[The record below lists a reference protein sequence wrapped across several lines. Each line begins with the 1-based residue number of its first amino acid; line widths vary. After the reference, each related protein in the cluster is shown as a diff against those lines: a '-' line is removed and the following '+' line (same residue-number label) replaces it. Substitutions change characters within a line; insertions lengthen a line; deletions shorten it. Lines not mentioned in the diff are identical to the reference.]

1 MKVYLLPSAVAV
13 CIAASLQAQAVE
25 IKVNHGQSLSAAAG
39 LSQQHSFKA
48 VKTVTLNKG
57 QTKTKALQ
65 YFNGVLV
72 YGHHLVVS
80 NDDSE
85 QSAIGDVA
93 QIADDFSVE
102 AGISQG
108 QAIAALN
115 RLYPGS
121 AATGKKDVELVIL
134 MQDDTPRLV
143 YRVSYLSDQTDA
155 LSRPTGFVDAQTG
168 EVLEHWNEIM
178 TAKNNAGK
186 PGSGGGGSGGSS
198 TPFDAT
204 GPGGNAKISGYY
216 YGSDYGF
223 LKVSESN
230 GTCTM
235 TNANVKTVNM
245 ANSTRRGS
253 VFTFTCPEN
262 TYQTV
267 NGAYSPLNDAHYFG
281 GVIFNMYKDW
291 YNTAPLTFQL
301 EMRVHYGRNYENAF
315 WDGSA
320 MSFGD
325 GASYFYPLVSLD
337 VSAHEVSH
345 GFTEQNSGLNYSGQ
359 SGGIN
364 EAFSDIAGEAAEFYM
379 RGSNDW
385 KVGYDI
391 VKGNGALRYMDNP
404 TKDGRSIDN
413 AANYTSSMDVH
424 YSSGVFN
431 KAFYTLATKNGW
443 DTRKAFDVFVLA
455 NQLYW
460 TPTSTFN
467 KAACGVQQAA
477 SAKGSGYPV
486 ADVAAAFLA
495 VGVVCQ

>member
-1 MKVYLLPSAVAV
+1 MKVYLLPSALAM
-13 CIAASLQAQAVE
+13 CIAASIQAQAVE
-25 IKVNHGQSLSAAAG
+25 IKFNHGQSLSAAVG
-39 LSQQHSFKA
+39 LSQKHSFKE
-48 VKTVTLNKG
+48 VKTITLNKS
-57 QTKTKALQ
+57 QSKTKALQ
-65 YFNGVLV
+65 YFDGVLV

-80 NDDSE
+80 TDDT
-85 QSAIGDVA
+85 QLSAEGDVA

-121 AATGKKDVELVIL
+121 AATGKKDVQLIIL
-134 MQDDTPRLV
+134 MTGDTPRLA

-168 EVLEHWNEIM
+168 MVLEHWNEIM
-178 TAKNNAGK
+178 TAKSTAGK
-186 PGSGGGGSGGSS
+186 PGGGGSGGGS
-198 TPFDAT
+198 TALDAT
-204 GPGGNAKISGYY
+204 GPGGNAKIGGYY
-216 YGSDYGF
+216 YGSDYGY

-235 TNANVKTVNM
+235 TNTNVKTVNM

-262 TYQTV
+262 TYLAV

-315 WDGSA
+315 WDGTA

-364 EAFSDIAGEAAEFYM
+364 EAFSDIAGEAAEYYM

-391 VKGNGALRYMDNP
+391 VKGAGALRYMNTP

-431 KAFYTLATKNGW
+431 KAFYTLATKSGW
-443 DTRKAFDVFVLA
+443 NTRKAFDVFVLA

-467 KAACGVQQAA
+467 QAACGVQQAA

-486 ADVAAAFLA
+486 ADVTAAFSA
-495 VGVVCQ
+495 VGVSCQ

>member
-1 MKVYLLPSAVAV
+1 MKVYLLLSVLSM
-13 CIAASLQAQAVE
+13 CIAASFQAQAAE

-39 LSQQHSFKA
+39 LSQKHSFKE

-57 QTKTKALQ
+57 QSKTKALQ
-65 YFNGVLV
+65 YFDGVLV

-80 NDDSE
+80 TDDTE
-85 QSAIGDVA
+85 QSAMGDVA
-93 QIADDFSVE
+93 QIADDFSVA

-121 AATGKKDVELVIL
+121 AATGKKDVQLVIL
-134 MQDDTPRLV
+134 MTEDTPRLV

-186 PGSGGGGSGGSS
+186 PGGGGGGSGGSS
-198 TPFDAT
+198 TPLDAT
-204 GPGGNAKISGYY
+204 GPGGNAKIGGYY

-235 TNANVKTVNM
+235 TNTNVKTVNM

-345 GFTEQNSGLNYSGQ
+345 GFTDQNSGLNYSGQ

-391 VKGNGALRYMDNP
+391 VKGSGALRYMDNP
-404 TKDGRSIDN
+404 PKDGRSIDN

-443 DTRKAFDVFVLA
+443 NTRKAFDVFVLA

-467 KAACGVQQAA
+467 QAACGVQQAA
-477 SAKGSGYPV
+477 SANGSAYPV
-486 ADVAAAFLA
+486 ADVAAAFA
-495 VGVVCQ
+495 VVGVSCQ